1 VSEPFVATVH
11 DLLRDAA
18 SRSDAA
24 PALLA
29 PGNRRSLSYR
39 ELMDQ
44 VEAVSRSLAG
54 AGVRPGDR
62 VAICLPDGPEM
73 ASAFLGVSAVV
84 ASAPLNPAYRLE
96 EFVFYLS
103 DLQPRAL
110 LLPGG
115 SESPAREAA
124 KQLGVTVLEIVAN
137 PNVAGSFRFASGG
150 EATEP
155 IPTAGPDDVALL
167 LHTSG
172 TTSRPKLVP
181 LTQRNLCA
189 SADHIVS
196 ALRLTRN
203 DRCLNVMPL
212 FHIHGL
218 IAATLSSLRAGG
230 SVVCTPGFLAP
241 EFFGWYAETRPTW
254 YTAVPTIH
262 QAILARAP
270 AHGDLIASAPLRLV
284 RSSSAALPPTV
295 FRQLE
300 ETFRCPVVEAYGM
313 TEASHQMAS
322 NPLPPR
328 ARKPGSVGL
337 PAGPEM
343 AVLGED
349 GQWAAP
355 GQHGEI
361 VIRGPNVTQG
371 YVANPTANSSA
382 FVRGWFRTGDQGF
395 VDEDGYLFLTGR
407 LKEIINR
414 GGEKISPREIDE
426 VLLTHP
432 AVAQALA
439 FGFPDPQLGEDVAAA
454 IVLRDGKSATERELR
469 EFVSARVASFKVP
482 RRVVFLPEIPKGP
495 TGKLQRIGLAARLGI
510 AAAAPAQPEA
520 PKVDPRTP
528 LEEEIAR
535 IWREVLRIDRIGVE
549 DEFMNLGGDS
559 VLATQIVARL
569 RDVLGAE
576 ISPLAFFE
584 AKTIAGLAALLGSPG
599 TSVDGGRL
607 GQGQATS

>member
-1 VSEPFVATVH
+1 MSESTVTTLRALIH
-11 DLLRDAA
+11 DAV

-24 PALLA
+24 PAILSA
-29 PGNRRSLSYR
+29 GRKRRLSYR
-39 ELMDQ
+39 ELADQMD
-44 VEAVSRSLAG
+44 VVSRSLAA
-54 AGVRPGDR
+54 AGVRSGDR

-84 ASAPLNPAYRLE
+84 ASAPLNPRYRLE
-96 EFVFYLS
+96 EFAFYLS
-103 DLQPRAL
+103 DLKPRAL
-110 LLPGG
+110 LLPAG
-115 SESPAREAA
+115 SDSPARQAA
-124 KQLGVTVLEIVAN
+124 EQLGISVLELA
-137 PNVAGSFRFASGG
+137 PSPDVAGRFRFASVGDSS
-150 EATEP
+150 EP
-155 IPTAGPDDVALL
+155 IPAAGPEDVALL

-189 SADHIVS
+189 SADHIVRT
-196 ALRLTRN
+196 LRLSPH

-218 IAATLSSLRAGG
+218 IAATLSSLHAGG

-262 QAILARAP
+262 QSILARAD
-270 AHGDLIASAPLRLV
+270 AHRDLIASAPLRLV
-284 RSSSAALPPTV
+284 RSSSAALPPIV

-300 ETFRCPVVEAYGM
+300 ETFHCPVVEAYGM

-328 ARKPGSVGL
+328 PRKPGSVGL
-337 PAGPEM
+337 PAGPEV
-343 AVLGED
+343 AVLRED
-349 GQWAAP
+349 GGRAAS
-355 GQHGEI
+355 GQRGEV
-361 VIRGPNVTQG
+361 VIRGPNVTTG
-371 YVANPTANSSA
+371 YVANPSANASA
-382 FVRGWFRTGDQGF
+382 FVRGWFRTGDQGY

-426 VLLTHP
+426 VLLAHP
-432 AVAQALA
+432 AVAQAVA

-454 IVLRDGKSATERELR
+454 IVLRDGQMATERELR
-469 EFVSARVASFKVP
+469 EFTSARVASFKVP

-510 AAAAPAQPEA
+510 TAETARPSDAPHVE
-520 PKVDPRTP
+520 PRTP

-535 IWREVLRIDRIGVE
+535 IWREVLHVDRIGVE
-549 DEFMNLGGDS
+549 DEFVNLGGDS
-559 VLATQIVARL
+559 VLAAQIIARL
-569 RDVLGAE
+569 GDALGVE
-576 ISPLAFFE
+576 ISPLTFFE
-584 AKTIAGLAALLGSPG
+584 AKTIAGLSAVLSSPAA
-599 TSVDGGRL
+599 SVDRGHL
-607 GQGQATS
+607 GPGPTAS